1 MKNKFHAGCQ
11 IWSKSSACCI
21 STVKIHA
28 GADESQYLFFCLL
41 GTVHLKKDAEEKHVD
56 TPLLRALFQICYA
69 LLRVLES
76 QLAHKCTLGL
86 CYENFIIITI
96 NAKARVE
103 SIGKKHG
110 IPGTQAAHNGSR
122 NKKQGN

>member
-1 MKNKFHAGCQ
+1 MQVQMRANIF
-11 IWSKSSACCI
+11 
-21 STVKIHA
+21 
-28 GADESQYLFFCLL
+28 FFCLL

-86 CYENFIIITI
+86 FYENFIIITI

-122 NKKQGN
+122 NKKQGNWVEKQIG